1 MRKWLLILLTVL
13 GLAATAQAQDF
24 TIRAGANL
32 YFTNPLIFGVDG
44 RLYATNITRIAP
56 NINLG
61 IIGGV
66 DLIFAG
72 SVVGTVSAGPV
83 VVFKFDSGRSYAYV
97 GLNLAIGFSAG
108 GSGVGFGFVGGV
120 DYAINPSI
128 GVFADLGLNVVNGVG
143 GALSFGADFALS
155 RSMDIYAKLNV
166 GFAGTFG
173 IGAGLK
179 FAL

>member
-1 MRKWLLILLTVL
+1 MRKWLIVLFTVL
-13 GLAATAQAQDF
+13 GLTATAQAQDF

-32 YFTNPLIFGVDG
+32 YFTNPVVFGVDG
-44 RLYATNITRIAP
+44 KLYATNITRIAP

-61 IIGGV
+61 IVGGV

-72 SVVGTVSAGPV
+72 NVFGAINAGPV

-97 GLNLAIGFSAG
+97 GLNLGISFG
-108 GSGVGFGFVGGV
+108 GGNSLVGFGFVSGV

-128 GVFADLGLNVVNGVG
+128 GIFADLGLSVANGVG
-143 GALSFGADFALS
+143 GALSFGADFSLS
-155 RSMDIYAKLNV
+155 RSLDAYVKLNV
-166 GFAGTFG
+166 GFVGTFG
-173 IGAGLK
+173 IGGGLK